1 MILEASEKISTK
13 SSRCTMFALGSP
25 EKALSVSANL
35 QQAKLAGSCQVLVKL
50 M

>member
-13 SSRCTMFALGSP
+13 RSRYTELALGSL

-35 QQAKLAGSCQVLVKL
+35 QQAKLAGSCQVLVE
-50 M
+50 